1 MQGFITNV
9 ECGVP
14 ILSTPIGKRSM
25 APSLLPHQRLVYT
38 LAKQGSLADAVL
50 LWWSMGSGK
59 TLGGLLCTAG
69 MPPSSKVLVLCD
81 KSLVGQWQSAV
92 DRFVHTEYCGSKN
105 ITVKHYQTLTTE
117 HLQPGRYDA
126 CLVDESHRFRNA
138 FGKGEGSGG
147 GTTGRG
153 PTELPMWIAAI
164 LKCKRLVYLTGTPI
178 VSDADVERRALERM
192 LRVSAQNPLGGRVFF
207 YSPQDDAKTQRHF
220 ASTHTE
226 VVKCPTSY
234 AQVLKYFA
242 NKQSAFELTLGKET
256 YAVHRPVKN
265 TYNSA
270 LVTMSN
276 NPFPSSPA
284 ESPKLV
290 EMVRRL
296 DQGFRNNEKQLVYS
310 QRLETGIQA
319 LRDHWLATH
328 PETKKYVYFIDGSQ
342 PAELR
347 TQAVTKFNRGGKEPV
362 PRILFISDAAAQGVD
377 LKEVDAVHLLE
388 PGDRL
393 QEERQV
399 INRAIRFKAH
409 KNKEAQVKVH
419 LYCTTFD
426 PKRAPV
432 GPLQATADDLGMF
445 EKRSGSGFLT
455 ELKRALDKRMAQEKL
470 TIDEK
475 TLINRETID
484 CKVQAA
490 LEALKAHA
498 YRASAPPAAS
508 AKKRVVAVLGVE
520 SGAPAPYPA
529 KLLKL
534 HVK

>member
-1 MQGFITNV
+1 
-9 ECGVP
+9 
-14 ILSTPIGKRSM
+14 M

-38 LAKQGSLADAVL
+38 LAKQGALPDAVL

-81 KSLVGQWQSAV
+81 KSLVGQWQGAV
-92 DRFVHTEYCGSKN
+92 DRFVASEYAGPKA
-105 ITVKHYQTLTTE
+105 IVVKHYQTLTTE

-138 FGKGEGSGG
+138 FGKGEASA
-147 GTTGRG
+147 GRG
-153 PTELPMWIAAI
+153 PTELPAWIAAI
-164 LKCKRLVYLTGTPI
+164 LRCKRLVYLTGTPI
-178 VSDADVERRALERM
+178 VSDADVERKALERM
-192 LRVSAQNPLGGRVFF
+192 LRVSPSAPLDGRVFF
-207 YSPQDDAKTQRHF
+207 YSPQEDAKTQRHF
-220 ASTHTE
+220 ASTQMD
-226 VVKCPTSY
+226 VVKCPMSY
-234 AQVLKYFA
+234 AQALKYFA

-276 NPFPSSPA
+276 NPFPEAPA

-296 DQGFRNNEKQLVYS
+296 DAGFRQGEKQLVYS

-328 PETKKYVYFIDGSQ
+328 PETKKAVFFIDGSQ
-342 PAELR
+342 AAELR
-347 TQAVTKFNRGGKEPV
+347 TQAVARFNRGGKERV
-362 PRILFISDAAAQGVD
+362 PRILFISDAASQGVD

-409 KNKEAQVKVH
+409 KSKEAQVRVH

-426 PKRAPV
+426 PKRAAL
-432 GPLQATADDLGMF
+432 GPLQATADALGMF
-445 EKRSGSGFLT
+445 DGRSGGGFVG
-455 ELKRALDKRMAQEKL
+455 ELKRALDRRMATEKL
-470 TIDEK
+470 SVDERTLLSREAID
-475 TLINRETID
+475 R
-484 CKVQAA
+484 KVQAA
-490 LEALKAHA
+490 LAALKGYA
-498 YRASAPPAAS
+498 YRARAPSTATPRPSVAMPAALRDAATPVGTPRPAQAPAVS
-508 AKKRVVAVLGVE
+508 TPRAAPSGKKRPLADASKPGPSKKV
-520 SGAPAPYPA
+520 
-529 KLLKL
+529 
-534 HVK
+534 